1 LSSNISVNSKLFAKT
16 LKGVKQW
23 PRGRC
28 LTKKTR
34 GQKSRET
41 VSLSG
46 MAELA
51 DKITADASTKMVI
64 LKWSLFAY
72 RVLHFLLV
80 RLVWRVL
87 QEKEEGGVE
96 KADYAWTNT

>member
-1 LSSNISVNSKLFAKT
+1 LSSNISVNSKLFEKA

-41 VSLSG
+41 VSL
-46 MAELA
+46 
-51 DKITADASTKMVI
+51 IVY
-64 LKWSLFAY
+64 F
-72 RVLHFLLV
+72 
-80 RLVWRVL
+80 
-87 QEKEEGGVE
+87 
-96 KADYAWTNT
+96 